1 MTIQRE
7 DVGNV
12 EYKIE
17 IYRNGKVVTSPEG
30 VTNVKDFVPG
40 VEIFESITSAAM
52 ECKLIVQDAAGLIG
66 AMTGSELF
74 KIQVIGTIVDK
85 TYFFRAYNIESRSRY
100 NGVDVFIINCT
111 SEEFMK
117 NESVNVFGHSS
128 VIFSGETESSSIV
141 KKLLQ
146 KQFLGTQKKLFL
158 ESTINKHEFVVPNW
172 RPFDLIYWLAQRSI
186 RKAKKGGTL
195 QNGFVF
201 YENSLGYHFKS
212 VDKLIADVEDQAKT
226 QQTNFQSGTP
236 KLYKYV
242 HSPLHLDDGATD
254 EFKIS
259 AVVFP
264 EERNYLMGLRHGAW
278 SGYSIGFD
286 PVTITESKMG
296 LSTDMSVDA
305 YRYSIK
311 ELWKKMEHLNGKRNV
326 SPISQMDTAVQAM
339 IDYPKRVRYTML
351 PNQTFDPKYKDNP
364 QKNYEELVEL
374 QAYQYLRFESF
385 KNIKLQIKVPGNLD
399 LYAGS
404 GIEVVIPANYNAN
417 TIQNDKKYSGRYI
430 IAGITHQIANDVLTS
445 ELMLVKDSVV

>member
-1 MTIQRE
+1 
-7 DVGNV
+7 
-12 EYKIE
+12 
-17 IYRNGKVVTSPEG
+17 
-30 VTNVKDFVPG
+30 
-40 VEIFESITSAAM
+40 
-52 ECKLIVQDAAGLIG
+52 
-66 AMTGSELF
+66 
-74 KIQVIGTIVDK
+74 
-85 TYFFRAYNIESRSRY
+85 
-100 NGVDVFIINCT
+100 
-111 SEEFMK
+111 
-117 NESVNVFGHSS
+117 
-128 VIFSGETESSSIV
+128 
-141 KKLLQ
+141 
-146 KQFLGTQKKLFL
+146 
-158 ESTINKHEFVVPNW
+158 
-172 RPFDLIYWLAQRSI
+172 
-186 RKAKKGGTL
+186 
-195 QNGFVF
+195 
-201 YENSLGYHFKS
+201 
-212 VDKLIADVEDQAKT
+212 
-226 QQTNFQSGTP
+226 
-236 KLYKYV
+236 
-242 HSPLHLDDGATD
+242 
-254 EFKIS
+254 
-259 AVVFP
+259 
-264 EERNYLMGLRHGAW
+264 MGLRHGAW

-430 IAGITHQIANDVLTS
+430 IAGITHQIANNVLTS